1 MQVFDSHVDTPSQLI
16 RLRNLGI
23 DNRYGHVDFPKLR
36 RGGVGG
42 SFFALYT
49 PAEMTPDAATRYAL
63 EMISA
68 VYDAVDANPD
78 YATPDAATRYALEMI
93 SAVYDAVDANPDYA
107 ALAFS
112 PDEAEENAKN
122 GLISVFIGMENGAPI
137 QQSLSML
144 RTFYRLGVSYVTL
157 THNGDNAIADSAAEG
172 KRWHGLS
179 PFGKQVV
186 AEMNALGM
194 MVDLSHASDETF
206 WDCIRLSEAPVI
218 ATHSCCRALCN
229 HRRNLTDEMLQALGE
244 KDGYVGINFYP
255 AFLSERFLSDPAD
268 AALFDEG
275 ERVEAA
281 FIADPADPVRVR
293 AWEEMQDRLESL
305 WRPGVREIVD
315 HVDHAVSIAGIDH
328 VGIGSDF
335 DGILVPPAG
344 LENVSR
350 IGLVFDEM
358 RRRGYAEKDIDKVA
372 GENLLSVMRRIADK
386 ADIER

>member
-16 RLRNLGI
+16 RLRNIGI
-23 DNRYGHVDFPKLR
+23 ENRYGHVDFPKLK

-49 PAEMTPDAATRYAL
+49 PAEMAPDAATRYAL

-68 VYDAVDANPD
+68 VYDAVDD
-78 YATPDAATRYALEMI
+78 
-93 SAVYDAVDANPDYA
+93 NPDYA

-112 PDEAEENAKN
+112 PEEAEENMKS
-122 GLISVFIGMENGAPI
+122 GLISVFIGMENGSPI
-137 QQSLSML
+137 QQSLSLL

-157 THNGDNAIADSAAEG
+157 THNGDNAIADSAADG
-172 KRWHGLS
+172 SHWHGLS
-179 PFGKQVV
+179 PFGKEVV

-194 MVDLSHASDETF
+194 MIDLSHASDETF
-206 WDCIRLSEAPVI
+206 WDCIRYSQAPVI

-229 HRRNLTDEMLQALGE
+229 HRRNLTDEMLKALAE

-281 FIADPADPVRVR
+281 FIADPADLERVR
-293 AWEEMQDRLESL
+293 AWEEMQDRLEKI

-315 HVDHAVSIAGIDH
+315 HIDHAVGIVGIDR

-344 LENVSR
+344 LENVSK
-350 IGLVFDEM
+350 IGCVFDEM
-358 RRRGYAEKDIDKVA
+358 RRRGYDEESVEKVA
-372 GENLLSVMRRIADK
+372 GKNLLEVLKRVKQKSYIL
-386 ADIER
+386 

>member
-16 RLRNLGI
+16 RLRNIGI

-49 PAEMTPDAATRYAL
+49 PAEMA
-63 EMISA
+63 
-68 VYDAVDANPD
+68 
-78 YATPDAATRYALEMI
+78 PDAATRYALEMI

-107 ALAFS
+107 ALAFT
-112 PDEAEENAKN
+112 PEEAAEHAKS

-137 QQSLSML
+137 QQSLSLL

-179 PFGKQVV
+179 PFGKQVIP
-186 AEMNALGM
+186 EMNALGM

-255 AFLSERFLSDPAD
+255 AFLSERFLTDPSD

-281 FIADPADPVRVR
+281 FIADPGNPVRVK
-293 AWEEMQDRLESL
+293 AWEEMQDRLATL
-305 WRPGVREIVD
+305 WRPGVSEIVD
-315 HVDHAVSIAGIDH
+315 HIDHAVSIVGIDH

-344 LENVSR
+344 LENVSQ
-350 IGLVFDEM
+350 IGRVFDEM
-358 RRRGYAEKDIDKVA
+358 RRRGYTEKDIDKVA
-372 GENLLSVMRRIADK
+372 GENLLAVMRRIADK
-386 ADIER
+386 AEIAR

>member
-49 PAEMTPDAATRYAL
+49 PAEMAPDAATRYAL
-63 EMISA
+63 EM
-68 VYDAVDANPD
+68 V
-78 YATPDAATRYALEMI
+78 

-112 PDEAEENAKN
+112 PEDAETNAKD
-122 GLISVFIGMENGAPI
+122 GVISVFIGMENGSPI

-179 PFGKQVV
+179 PFGKEVV

-206 WDCIRLSEAPVI
+206 WDCIRLSRAPVI

-255 AFLSERFLSDPAD
+255 AFLSERFLSNPAD

-281 FIADPADPVRVR
+281 FIARPDDPARVK
-293 AWEEMQDRLESL
+293 AWEEMQDRLETI

-315 HVDHAVSIAGIDH
+315 HIDHAVSVIGIDH

-372 GENLLSVMRRIADK
+372 GENLMAVMRRICDCADL
-386 ADIER
+386 ER

>member
-16 RLRNLGI
+16 RLRNIGI
-23 DNRYGHVDFPKLR
+23 DNRHGHVDFPKLR

-49 PAEMTPDAATRYAL
+49 PAEMAPDAATRYAL
-63 EMISA
+63 EM
-68 VYDAVDANPD
+68 V
-78 YATPDAATRYALEMI
+78 

-107 ALAFS
+107 ALAFT
-112 PDEAEENAKN
+112 PDEAAENGKE
-122 GLISVFIGMENGAPI
+122 GLISVFMGMENGAPI
-137 QQSLSML
+137 QQSLSLL

-194 MVDLSHASDETF
+194 MIDLSHASDETF

-229 HRRNLTDEMLQALGE
+229 HRRNLTDEMLRALGE

-281 FIADPADPVRVR
+281 FIADPADPARVK
-293 AWEEMQDRLESL
+293 AWEEMQDRLETI

-315 HVDHAVSIAGIDH
+315 HIDHAVSVIGIDH

-344 LENVSR
+344 LEDVSR
-350 IGLVFDEM
+350 IGVVFDEM
-358 RRRGYAEKDIDKVA
+358 RRRGYAEEDIDKVA
-372 GENLLSVMRRIADK
+372 GKNLLAVMRRIAEK

>member
-16 RLRNLGI
+16 RLRNIGI

-49 PAEMTPDAATRYAL
+49 PAEMAPDAATRYAL

-68 VYDAVDANPD
+68 VYDAVD
-78 YATPDAATRYALEMI
+78 E
-93 SAVYDAVDANPDYA
+93 NPDYA

-112 PDEAEENAKN
+112 PEEAEKN
-122 GLISVFIGMENGAPI
+122 GKDGLISVFIGMENGSPI
-137 QQSLSML
+137 QKSLPLL

-172 KRWHGLS
+172 THWHGLS
-179 PFGKQVV
+179 PFGKEVV

-194 MVDLSHASDETF
+194 MIDLSHVSDETF

-218 ATHSCCRALCN
+218 ATHSCCRTLCN

-244 KDGYVGINFYP
+244 KDGYVGVNFCP
-255 AFLSERFLSDPAD
+255 AFLSDKFATSAEEN
-268 AALFDEG
+268 ALLEEG
-275 ERVEAA
+275 DRVEAA
-281 FIADPADPVRVR
+281 FIADPGNSERVK
-293 AWEEMQDRLESL
+293 AWEAMQDRLNTI
-305 WRPGVREIVD
+305 WRPGVREVVD
-315 HVDHAVSIAGIDH
+315 HIDHAVGIVGIDH

-335 DGILVPPAG
+335 DGILVTPAG
-344 LENVSR
+344 LENVSLMGR
-350 IGLVFDEM
+350 VFDEM
-358 RRRGYAEKDIDKVA
+358 RRRGYDEESVEKVA
-372 GENLLSVMRRIADK
+372 GKNLLAVMKRVK
-386 ADIER
+386 QKSYTL